1 MKAIELHTTTDM
13 LGQLKVEYNINQP
26 KKNVRV
32 LILVDDEYPNLES
45 DDVWLSNAANST
57 AFSFLNEPVEDV
69 YSLNDGER
77 IDSKSDCTTFHNQKK
92 IGSFES

>member
-1 MKAIELHTTTDM
+1 M

-45 DDVWLSNAANST
+45 DDVWLSGVANSP

-77 IDSKSDCTTFHNQKK
+77 IDD
-92 IGSFES
+92 